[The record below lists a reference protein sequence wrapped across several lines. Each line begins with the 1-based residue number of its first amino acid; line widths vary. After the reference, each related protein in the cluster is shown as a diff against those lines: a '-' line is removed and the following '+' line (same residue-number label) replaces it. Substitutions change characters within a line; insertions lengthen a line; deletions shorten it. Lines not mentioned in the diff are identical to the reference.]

1 MRSYGQSEW
10 ACSLS
15 VRPSAA
21 SFSGAS
27 GVRHSVPSTAIS
39 VRPFQWMVVF
49 FEPELAGLFK
59 DLADGLSSGQLTCLD
74 DGAVCDD
81 ETFTGQDNIQM

>member
-1 MRSYGQSEW
+1 MASQSGR
-10 ACSLS
+10 AHYPCGR
-15 VRPSAA
+15 VQHHFPARQA
-21 SFSGAS
+21 F
-27 GVRHSVPSTAIS
+27 AIS

-59 DLADGLSSGQLTCLD
+59 YQADGLSSGQLTCLD

>member
-1 MRSYGQSEW
+1 
-10 ACSLS
+10 
-15 VRPSAA
+15 
-21 SFSGAS
+21 
-27 GVRHSVPSTAIS
+27 
-39 VRPFQWMVVF
+39 MVVF